1 MKVLGINGSA
11 RKGWNTQTLV
21 RKALEGA
28 ASMGAETELI
38 DLYAEPLKGCLECFA
53 CKRKGNKTGG
63 ICAIRDNMRPLLEK
77 AHDADVVIIGSPN
90 FFGYPSAMT
99 RAFLERFLYPLTSY
113 QLENGQR
120 VRLLG
125 NRIIPAALIFTMNA
139 DDEAYDKMGYGIS
152 LGATK
157 SSLEYVLGYAEQYN
171 SYMTL
176 QFKDYAVMDA
186 NMFDPEARLYRH
198 QTQFPI
204 DAKECFELGQR
215 LVAKAKEFQSVASV

>member
-21 RKALEGA
+21 MRALEGA

-38 DLYAEPLKGCLECFA
+38 DLYTEPLKGCLECFA

-77 AHDADVVIIGSPN
+77 AHDADAVIIGSPN
-90 FFGYPSAMT
+90 FFGYHYAMT

-113 QLENGQR
+113 KVENGKR
-120 VRLLG
+120 VPPAGSRT
-125 NRIIPAALIFTMNA
+125 IPAGIIFTMNA
-139 DDEAYDKMGYGIS
+139 SKEAYEMMGYSVS

-176 QFKDYAVMDA
+176 QFKDYSAMDA
-186 NMFDPEARLYRH
+186 NMFDADARINRH
-198 QTQFPI
+198 RTQFRI
-204 DAKECFELGQR
+204 DEQNCYEMGR
-215 LVAKAKEFQSVASV
+215 HLVAKAQELSNL